1 MKTVDI
7 KAGSVFAY
15 KNYNIFKKLLYK
27 LLNKS
32 LKYNEFDFCPVPICD
47 LEIDGDIDVFEPI
60 KNYSSKEEIKAMKE
74 YMDFF
79 FSVSEYY
86 NTSDSATNV
95 CKIINTIRPNTIE
108 DITEIANSKFY
119 KKIV

>member
-15 KNYNIFKKLLYK
+15 KNHNIFKKLLYK
-27 LLNKS
+27 LLNKP
-32 LKYNEFDFCPVPICD
+32 LKYNEFDFCPIPIYD
-47 LEIDGDIDVFEPI
+47 TEIDCDIDVFEPI
-60 KNYSSKEEIKAMKE
+60 KSYSSKEIAKATKE

-79 FSVSEYY
+79 FGINEYY
-86 NTSDSATNV
+86 DTYNSATNI

-108 DITEIANSKFY
+108 DLSEIDNSKFY
-119 KKIV
+119 KKIL

>member
-1 MKTVDI
+1 MKIVDI

-27 LLNKS
+27 LLNKP
-32 LKYNEFDFCPVPICD
+32 LKYNEFDFCPVPVYY
-47 LEIDGDIDVFEPI
+47 LEIDNDIDVFEPI
-60 KNYSSKEEIKAMKE
+60 KSYSSKETAKATKE

-79 FSVSEYY
+79 FGINEHYD
-86 NTSDSATNV
+86 TSDSATNV
-95 CKIINTIRPNTIE
+95 CKIINAIRPNTIE

-119 KKIV
+119 RKTV